1 MGKKKKKKGS
11 SATSVAT
18 KPPTGLSIS
27 RSGGTFTCNWHIGD
41 SDYAAGQQFC
51 WNRNGVRQ
59 WGAAGIGTGD
69 TSRNVYPN
77 MNGLTSITFSVRG
90 IRKSYQQKVKKKKK
104 TFVPYWSGWA
114 NYTYTLSRPYAPSV
128 SYELDSS
135 NAYSGK
141 FSWSIQDADNTTNSY
156 PFLRYEWESILVYK
170 HNSSNPPSNWS
181 NGGSADGVV
190 SRGSGSSGSGSWSK
204 HEDTAFWNNPDAS
217 YARWFRVRS
226 VGSAGAT
233 GWRYSNHVYAVPRP
247 AYNVTAKAIPR
258 AGDAGYSVAAEWTAP
273 ESIPYPIDNDIIT
286 YAVVKPRTVAK
297 PVGAVYELTQDT
309 AIVAGKTYYTRS
321 GEEGSYIYTPVENPV
336 AEDLATYYESN
347 GGTMV
352 TTMDYPAESPSWT
365 TAGTIIDTSGK
376 DAMTF
381 SIPEVLDEDECI
393 FVKIDTKHD
402 SFTTVGVPVLA
413 EGGVGPIAK
422 PKVKQIVP
430 NPGTHRVQIQADNNS
445 SLEASF
451 LAIYYR
457 TEDNPDTYQTIGI
470 LKHANKQITVQCPD
484 WGDKQFSIG
493 VQALVADYSPIEKSA
508 SGVTE
513 YSITN
518 IRMQS
523 DISWDEG
530 RVPMPPKYVEL
541 SAPNS
546 NTIRVLWDWTWT
558 DANKTE
564 LSWADHAD
572 AWEST
577 DGPQTYE
584 VTDLFAGAWNI
595 AGVAVGTWYV
605 RARLIR
611 EDEDSVQYGLY
622 SDIKQIKLS
631 SAPAIPSLILSSGV
645 VHEEGEVTCYWAYV
659 STDGTAQM
667 QADICE
673 ATLDPETNKYTYGD
687 IIDKTASAQHLTI
700 PIQKLGWKAGETHYL
715 AVRVISV
722 SGEQSQG
729 WSTPVPI
736 RVAEP
741 LTVRFDSTSLDHRNV
756 VVENPVYILTEDTE
770 IDPEK
775 TYYTQSGEEPPYTYT
790 EVSSPVVDDISTY
803 YEQSGGKTQVVDYL
817 TNLPLNFTVSS
828 NGAANSITV
837 MIERSTNFHM
847 RRPDESELDGYE
859 GEIVATKT
867 FDGDGSYTITKDDLI
882 GYLDDDANYRLIAI
896 GKDSFGQSAKSE
908 EVGFTVNWEHQAV
921 VPSAECQLDED
932 NYAVILTPLL
942 PDGYEKQAGDV
953 CDIYRLS
960 VDAPELI
967 YENAEFG
974 KRYVDPYPTL
984 GDMGGHRFVFKT
996 ANGDYTTHDNHIA
1009 WYDTRDDENDYLD
1022 LFSVLID
1029 FNGDQISL
1037 PYNVQLSNRWAKDF
1051 QQTNYLGGSVQG
1063 DWNPAVNRTGSVSTI
1078 GIATDEFG
1086 LDELD
1091 GTIEA
1096 VRRLATYPG
1105 ICHIRTP
1112 DGSSYSANINVSEDR
1127 EEKMINKIAKYSLE
1141 ITAVDS
1147 QELDGVTYELWE
1159 EMNREEE

>member
-1 MGKKKKKKGS
+1 MGKKKKKGS
-11 SATSVAT
+11 SATSVGTAQ
-18 KPPTGLSIS
+18 PTGLSIS
-27 RSGGTFTCNWHIGD
+27 RSGETFTCNWHIGD
-41 SDYAAGQQFC
+41 ADYADGQQFY

-59 WGAAGIGTGD
+59 WGAGAIGTGD
-69 TSRNVYPN
+69 TARNVYPN
-77 MNGLTSITFSVRG
+77 LNGLTSITFAVMG
-90 IRKSYQQKVKKKKK
+90 NRKKYEKKVKKKKK
-104 TFVPYWSGWA
+104 TYEPAWSNWSS
-114 NYTYTLSRPYAPSV
+114 YTYTLARPYAPEV
-128 SYELDSS
+128 SYELDTN

-141 FSWSIQDADNTTNSY
+141 FSWSIKEADNTTNNY

-170 HNSSNPPSNWS
+170 HNDTNPPTDWS
-181 NGGSADGVV
+181 DGGSADGKVEK
-190 SRGSGSSGSGSWSK
+190 GSGTTGSGTWSK
-204 HEDTAFWNNPDAS
+204 NEDAALWNDPDAS

-226 VGSAGAT
+226 VGAAGAT
-233 GWRYSNHVYAVPRP
+233 DWRYSHHVYAVPRP
-247 AYNVTAKAIPR
+247 AYDVTAKAIPR
-258 AGDAGYSVAAEWTAP
+258 AGDAGYSVVAEWTAP
-273 ESIPYPIDNDIIT
+273 ESIPYPIENDIIT
-286 YAVVKPRTVAK
+286 YAVVKPKTVAK
-297 PVGAVYELTQDT
+297 PVRATYELTQDS
-309 AIVAGKTYYTRS
+309 AIVEGKTYYTRS
-321 GEEGSYIYTPVENPV
+321 GEEGSYIYTPVAEPV
-336 AEDLATYYESN
+336 IAELATYYEAT
-347 GGTMV
+347 GGIMV
-352 TTMDYPAESPSWT
+352 TTMDYPSESPSWT
-365 TAGTIIDTSGK
+365 QAGIILDTPDR

-381 SIPEVLDEDECI
+381 SIPEMLGDDECI

-402 SFTTVGVPVLA
+402 SFTTVGVPTLA
-413 EGGVGPIAK
+413 ENGVGPLPK

-430 NPGTHRVQIQADNNS
+430 NPSTYRVSIQADNNS
-445 SLEASF
+445 TLEASF

-470 LKHANKQITVQCPD
+470 LKHANKQITVQCPN
-484 WGDKQFSIG
+484 WGDKEFSIG
-493 VQALVADYSPIEKSA
+493 VQCLVADYSPIERSKE
-508 SGVTE
+508 GVTE

-518 IRMQS
+518 IKMQS

-541 SAPNS
+541 SSPNS
-546 NTIRVLWDWTWT
+546 STIRVLWDWTWT
-558 DANKTE
+558 EANKTE

-645 VHEEGEVTCYWAYV
+645 VHEEGEITCYWAYV

-673 ATLDPETNKYTYGD
+673 ATLDPATNKYTYGD

-736 RVAEP
+736 KVAEP
-741 LTVRFDSTSLDHRNV
+741 LTVIFDSTSLVDKEIRVDEDNV
-756 VVENPVYILTEDTE
+756 RHDL
-770 IDPEK
+770 
-775 TYYTQSGEEPPYTYT
+775 S
-790 EVSSPVVDDISTY
+790 
-803 YEQSGGKTQVVDYL
+803 L
-817 TNLPLNFTVSS
+817 TNLPLSFTINSK
-828 NGAANSITV
+828 GAASSITV
-837 MIERSTNFHM
+837 MIERSEGFHM

-867 FDGDGSYTITKDDLI
+867 FDGDGSYTIAKEDLI
-882 GYLDDDANYRLIAI
+882 GYLDDGAKYRLTAI
-896 GKDSFGQSAKSE
+896 CKDSLGQSAKSDE
-908 EVGFTVNWEHQAV
+908 IGFTVHWEHQAV
-921 VPSAECQLDED
+921 VPSAECQMDED
-932 NYAVILTPLL
+932 NYAVILKPLL
-942 PDGYEKQAGDV
+942 PEGYEKQPGDV

-974 KRYVDPYPTL
+974 ERYVDPYPTL

-996 ANGDYTTHDNHIA
+996 ANGDYTTEDNHIA

-1078 GIATDEFG
+1078 GIVTDEFG

-1127 EEKMINKIAKYSLE
+1127 EERMINKIAKYSLE

>member
-104 TFVPYWSGWA
+104 TLVPYWSGWA

-128 SYELDSS
+128 SYELDSN

-141 FSWSIQDADNTTNSY
+141 FSWSIKDADNTTNSY

-190 SRGSGSSGSGSWSK
+190 SRGSGSSGSDSWSK
-204 HEDTAFWNNPDAS
+204 HEDTALWNNPDAS

-226 VGSAGAT
+226 VGAAGAT
-233 GWRYSNHVYAVPRP
+233 DWRYAHHVYAVPRP

-297 PVGAVYELTQDT
+297 AVGAVYELTQDT
-309 AIVAGKTYYTRS
+309 AIAAGKTYYTRS

-365 TAGTIIDTSGK
+365 TAGNIIDTSGR

-402 SFTTVGVPVLA
+402 SFTTVGVPTLA
-413 EGGVGPIAK
+413 DGGVGPIAK

-430 NPGTHRVQIQADNNS
+430 NPSTHRVQIQADNNS

-457 TEDNPDTYQTIGI
+457 TEDAPDTYQTIGI

-484 WGDKQFSIG
+484 WGEKEFSIG
-493 VQALVADYSPIEKSA
+493 VQCLVADYSPIERSS

-558 DANKTE
+558 EANKTE

-595 AGVAVGTWYV
+595 AGVSVGTWYV

-611 EDEDSVQYGLY
+611 EDEDSVLYGLY

-673 ATLDPETNKYTYGD
+673 ATLDPVTNKYTYGD

-700 PIQKLGWKAGETHYL
+700 PIQKLGWQAGETHYL

-736 RVAEP
+736 KVAEP
-741 LTVRFDSTSLDHRNV
+741 LTVRFDSTSLDHRTV
-756 VVENPVYILTEDTE
+756 VIENPIYILTEDTE
-770 IDPEK
+770 IDSEK

-803 YEQSGGKTQVVDYL
+803 YEQSGGKTQVIDCL

-847 RRPDESELDGYE
+847 RRPDESDLDGYE

-867 FDGDGSYTITKDDLI
+867 FDGDGSYTIAKDDLI

-974 KRYVDPYPTL
+974 EKYVDPYPTL

-996 ANGDYTTHDNHIA
+996 ANGDYTTEDNHIA

-1051 QQTNYLGGSVQG
+1051 QQTNYLGGSIQG

-1078 GIATDEFG
+1078 GIVTDEFG
-1086 LDELD
+1086 LDEVD

>member
-41 SDYAAGQQFC
+41 SDYGDGQQFY

-128 SYELDSS
+128 SYELDSN

-170 HNSSNPPSNWS
+170 HNSANPPSNWS

-226 VGSAGAT
+226 VGAAGAT
-233 GWRYSNHVYAVPRP
+233 DWRYAHHVYAVPRP

-297 PVGAVYELTQDT
+297 PVGATYELTQDT

-321 GEEGSYIYTPVENPV
+321 GEGGSYIYTPVENPV

-422 PKVKQIVP
+422 PRVRQIVP
-430 NPGTHRVQIQADNNS
+430 NPSTHRVQIQADNNS

-457 TEDNPDTYQTIGI
+457 TEDAPDTYQTIGI
-470 LKHANKQITVQCPD
+470 LKHANSQITVQCPD

-493 VQALVADYSPIEKSA
+493 VQALVADYSPIERSA

-558 DANKTE
+558 EANKTE

-595 AGVAVGTWYV
+595 AGVSVGTWYV

-673 ATLDPETNKYTYGD
+673 ATLDPVTNKYTYGD

-700 PIQKLGWKAGETHYL
+700 PIQKLGWQAGETHYL

-736 RVAEP
+736 KVAEP
-741 LTVRFDSTSLDHRNV
+741 LTVSFDSTSLDHRTV

-770 IDPEK
+770 IDSEK

-790 EVSSPVVDDISTY
+790 EVLSPVVGDISIY
-803 YEQSGGKTQVVDYL
+803 YEQSGGQTQVVDYL
-817 TNLPLNFTVSS
+817 TNMPLNFTVSS

-867 FDGDGSYTITKDDLI
+867 FDGDGSYSITKEDLI
-882 GYLDDDANYRLIAI
+882 GYLDDDANYRLVAV

-908 EVGFTVNWEHQAV
+908 EVGFTVNWAHQAV

-996 ANGDYTTHDNHIA
+996 ANGDYTTEDNHIA
-1009 WYDTRDDENDYLD
+1009 WFDTRDDENDYLD

-1078 GIATDEFG
+1078 GIVTDEFG
-1086 LDELD
+1086 LDEVD

-1141 ITAVDS
+1141 ITAVDA
-1147 QELDGVTYELWE
+1147 QELDGVTYELWQ

>member
-1 MGKKKKKKGS
+1 MGKKKKKGS

-18 KPPTGLSIS
+18 KQPTGLSIS

-41 SDYAAGQQFC
+41 SDYADGQQFY

-59 WGAAGIGTGD
+59 WGVGAIGTGT
-69 TSRNVYPN
+69 TSRNVYPSLSN
-77 MNGLTSITFSVRG
+77 LTSVTFGVRG
-90 IRKSYQQKVKKKKK
+90 NRKKYQQKVKKKKK
-104 TFVPYWSGWA
+104 TYEPYWSSWTE
-114 NYTYTLSRPYAPSV
+114 YTYKLAKPYAPEV
-128 SYELDSS
+128 SYELDTN

-141 FSWSIQDADNTTNSY
+141 FSWSIKDADNTTNTY

-170 HNSSNPPSNWS
+170 HNDTNPPQDWT
-181 NGGSADGVV
+181 NGGSADGKVET
-190 SRGSGSSGSGSWSK
+190 GSGTTGSGTWSK
-204 HEDTAFWNNPDAS
+204 HEDAALWNDPDAS

-226 VGSAGAT
+226 VGAAGAT
-233 GWRYSNHVYAVPRP
+233 DWRYAHHVYAVPRP
-247 AYNVTAKAIPR
+247 AYDVTAKAIPR
-258 AGDAGYSVAAEWTAP
+258 AGDAGYSVVAEWTAP
-273 ESIPYPIDNDIIT
+273 ESIPYPIENDLIT

-297 PVGAVYELTQDT
+297 PVRATYELTQDS
-309 AIVAGKTYYTRS
+309 AIVEGKTYYIRS
-321 GEEGSYIYTPVENPV
+321 GEEGSYIYTPVDNPV
-336 AEDLATYYESN
+336 IEDLVTYYEAT
-347 GGTMV
+347 GGIMV
-352 TTMDYPAESPSWT
+352 TTMDYSAESPSWT
-365 TAGTIIDTSGK
+365 QAGIIIDTPDR

-381 SIPEVLDEDECI
+381 SIPEMLGDDECI

-402 SFTTVGVPVLA
+402 SFTTVGVPTLA
-413 EGGVGPIAK
+413 EGGVGPLPK

-430 NPGTHRVQIQADNNS
+430 NPSTYRISIQADNNS
-445 SLEASF
+445 DLEASF

-470 LKHANKQITVQCPD
+470 LKHANTQITVQCPD
-484 WGDKQFSIG
+484 WGDKEFSIG
-493 VQALVADYSPIEKSA
+493 VQCLVADYSPIERS
-508 SGVTE
+508 SEGVTE

-518 IRMQS
+518 IKMQS

-546 NTIRVLWDWTWT
+546 STIRVLWDWTWT
-558 DANKTE
+558 EANKTE

-611 EDEDSVQYGLY
+611 EDEDSVLYGLY

-673 ATLDPETNKYTYGD
+673 ATLDPVTNKYTYGD

-736 RVAEP
+736 KVAEP
-741 LTVRFDSTSLDHRNV
+741 LTVIFDSTSLTRRTTVIDYPIYV
-756 VVENPVYILTEDTE
+756 ITEDTE
-770 IDPEK
+770 INSEK
-775 TYYTQSGEEPPYTYT
+775 IYYTRSGEEEPYTYT
-790 EVSSPVVDDISTY
+790 EVSSPVVGDISTY
-803 YEQSGGKTQVVDYL
+803 YEQSGGQTQTSDYL

-828 NGAANSITV
+828 KGAASSITV
-837 MIERSTNFHM
+837 MIERSSNFHM

-867 FDGDGSYTITKDDLI
+867 FDGDGSYSITKEDLI
-882 GYLDDDANYRLIAI
+882 GYLDDDANYRLVAVA
-896 GKDSFGQSAKSE
+896 KDSFGQSAKSE
-908 EVGFTVNWEHQAV
+908 DLEFTVDWEHQAV
-921 VPSAECQLDED
+921 VPSAECQMDED
-932 NYAVILTPLL
+932 NYAVILKPLL
-942 PDGYEKQAGDV
+942 PEGYEKQPGDV

-974 KRYVDPYPTL
+974 ERYVDPYPTL

-996 ANGDYTTHDNHIA
+996 ANGDYTTEDNHIA

-1078 GIATDEFG
+1078 GIVTDEFG

-1147 QELDGVTYELWE
+1147 QELDGVTYELWQ

>member
-1 MGKKKKKKGS
+1 MAKKSKV
-11 SATSVAT
+11 TSVAT

-27 RSGGTFTCNWHIGD
+27 RSGGTFTCTWHIGD
-41 SDYAAGQQFC
+41 SDYKDGQQFY

-59 WGAAGIGTGD
+59 WGVGGIGTGT
-69 TSRNVYPN
+69 TSYNVYPN
-77 MNGLTSITFSVRG
+77 LNGLTSITFGVRG
-90 IRKSYQQKVKKKKK
+90 NRTYYTQKVKKKKK
-104 TFVPYWSGWA
+104 KYEPYWSTWSS
-114 NYTYTLSRPYAPSV
+114 YTYKLSLPYAPEV
-128 SYELDSS
+128 SYELDTN

-141 FSWSIQDADNTTNSY
+141 FSWSIKEADDTTKNY

-170 HNSSNPPSNWS
+170 HNDTNPPTDWS
-181 NGGSADGVV
+181 DGGSADGKVEK
-190 SRGSGSSGSGSWSK
+190 GSGTTGSGTWSK
-204 HEDTAFWNNPDAS
+204 HEDAAFWNDPDAS

-226 VGSAGAT
+226 VGAAGAT
-233 GWRYSNHVYAVPRP
+233 AWRYAHHVYAMPRP
-247 AYNVTAKAIPR
+247 AYDVNAKAIPR
-258 AGDAGYSVAAEWTAP
+258 AGDAGYSVVAEWTAP
-273 ESIPYPIDNDIIT
+273 ESIPYPIENDLIT

-297 PVGAVYELTQDT
+297 PVRATYELTQDS
-309 AIVAGKTYYTRS
+309 AIVEGKTYYTRS
-321 GEEGSYIYTPVENPV
+321 GEEGSYVYTPVETPV
-336 AEDLATYYESN
+336 IEDLATYYEAT

-352 TTMDYPAESPSWT
+352 TTMDYPAESPSWSQ
-365 TAGTIIDTSGK
+365 AGVIIDTTDR

-381 SIPEVLDEDECI
+381 SITEVLDNDECI

-402 SFTTVGVPVLA
+402 SFTTVGVPTLA
-413 EGGVGPIAK
+413 EGGVGPLPK

-430 NPGTHRVQIQADNNS
+430 NPSTYRVSIQADNNS
-445 SLEASF
+445 ALEASF

-457 TEDNPDTYQTIGI
+457 TEDKPDTYQTIGV
-470 LKHANKQITVQCPD
+470 LKHANNQITVQCPE
-484 WGDKQFSIG
+484 WGDKEFSIG
-493 VQALVADYSPIEKSA
+493 VQCLVADYSPIERS
-508 SGVTE
+508 SEGVTE

-518 IRMQS
+518 IKMQS

-546 NTIRVLWDWTWT
+546 STIRVLWDWTWT
-558 DANKTE
+558 EANKTE

-611 EDEDSVQYGLY
+611 EDEGSVLYGLY

-673 ATLDPETNKYTYGD
+673 ATLDPVTNKYTYGD

-736 RVAEP
+736 KVAEP
-741 LTVRFDSTSLDHRNV
+741 LTVIFDSTSLTRRTTV
-756 VVENPVYILTEDTE
+756 IEYPIYVITEDTE
-770 IDPEK
+770 INSEK
-775 TYYTQSGEEPPYTYT
+775 IYYTRSGEEEPYTYT
-790 EVSSPVVDDISTY
+790 EVSSPVVGDISTY
-803 YEQSGGKTQVVDYL
+803 YEQSGGQTQTSDYL

-828 NGAANSITV
+828 KGAASSITV
-837 MIERSTNFHM
+837 MIERSSNFHM

-867 FDGDGSYTITKDDLI
+867 FDGDGSYSITKEDLI
-882 GYLDDDANYRLIAI
+882 GYLDDDANYRLVAVA
-896 GKDSFGQSAKSE
+896 KDSFGQSAKSE
-908 EVGFTVNWEHQAV
+908 DLEFTVDWEHQAV
-921 VPSAECQLDED
+921 VPSAECQMDEE
-932 NYAVILTPLL
+932 NYAVILKPLL
-942 PDGYEKQAGDV
+942 PDGYVKQPGDV

-974 KRYVDPYPTL
+974 ERYVDPYPTL

-996 ANGDYTTHDNHIA
+996 ANGDYTTEDNHIA

-1078 GIATDEFG
+1078 GIVTDEFG

-1147 QELDGVTYELWE
+1147 HELDGVTYELWE